1 MSLAD
6 LSGEI
11 LTYIITYGSVAL
23 GVTVLLAALGVPF
36 PSTLFVLASGAFVQ
50 QGVLDLPSTLA
61 VALLFVVTGDSLS
74 YGMGRLLRRVI
85 QRRFGRLESWRN
97 AEAYFQQRGGIA
109 IYLTRCL
116 LTPIAVPTNWIAGS
130 SGYRPLRFIGY
141 AAAGE
146 LTWLLAYGGL
156 GYLFGSQWEVVSA
169 FVSDFSGLLVGLVM
183 VGGGVYWWL
192 RREK

>member
-74 YGMGRLLRRVI
+74 YGMG
-85 QRRFGRLESWRN
+85 
-97 AEAYFQQRGGIA
+97 
-109 IYLTRCL
+109 
-116 LTPIAVPTNWIAGS
+116 
-130 SGYRPLRFIGY
+130 
-141 AAAGE
+141 
-146 LTWLLAYGGL
+146 
-156 GYLFGSQWEVVSA
+156 
-169 FVSDFSGLLVGLVM
+169 
-183 VGGGVYWWL
+183 
-192 RREK
+192 